1 LNYCAFT
8 CGDYAVS
15 GAYALSLENVERLLK
30 FLASEEPLVNSLE
43 ATGYRIFLES
53 YPAVKGVRG
62 YVRPFD
68 ESLSIDVVERTIDVA
83 KRLELANIKR

>member
-1 LNYCAFT
+1 M
-8 CGDYAVS
+8 
-15 GAYALSLENVERLLK
+15 
-30 FLASEEPLVNSLE
+30 E

-83 KRLELANIKR
+83 KRLLELSEMVNKACFEVKAFVIESLRVAREVQEAGEAET